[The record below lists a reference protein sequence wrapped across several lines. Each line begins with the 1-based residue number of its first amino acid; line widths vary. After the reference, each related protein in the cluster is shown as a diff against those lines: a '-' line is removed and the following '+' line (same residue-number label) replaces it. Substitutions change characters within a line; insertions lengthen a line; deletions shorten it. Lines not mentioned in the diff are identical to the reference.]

1 MCDKLQFSV
10 FSKRNSALRFF
21 VPIDK
26 TFRITWK
33 KVESHQ
39 GHPVWVSPVNNEN
52 RIHGLVVGVDFS
64 LCYGC
69 GKCIDACPTNVFT
82 PLQDKSGRQV
92 VDPVREDDC
101 ILCLVCEIVCPV
113 EAISI
118 EREGGSEET
127 LDSLLEGK
135 RG

>member
-1 MCDKLQFSV
+1 MIDFY
-10 FSKRNSALRFF
+10 
-21 VPIDK
+21 VPIDR
-26 TFRITWK
+26 TFRNTWRI
-33 KVESHQ
+33 VSNHE
-39 GHPVWVSPVNNEN
+39 GHPVWTSPVDTEVE
-52 RIHGLVVGVDFS
+52 IHGRVVGVDFS

-69 GKCIDACPTNVFT
+69 AKCIDACPTRVF
-82 PLQDKSGRQV
+82 DHMYHESGRHV

-118 EREGGSEET
+118 EREGGSEDT